1 MAALPSITATDA
13 PFVGLD
19 RIDARAIAAFDA
31 ALVVESPDAMLL
43 EGTPARSLSES
54 IANLVRSLQ
63 KLDVDRV
70 NRRFT
75 WLERFTG
82 ADLEARIAFDIAAR
96 HLSIEMAE
104 VAASAERA
112 RAVLSALHGDQPRLA
127 AATIAYATL
136 LAATLAFLEAH
147 SGEAGDVDR
156 LRRRAA
162 NLQALQ
168 ASSQM
173 SETQIELAIDGLT
186 GLLDRYA
193 DVEQLLLPVW
203 QQHALTIAQGPS
215 NLSSTTVPH
224 ASTAPARRRLSFG
237 RTRSLTETPA

>member
-1 MAALPSITATDA
+1 MVELASIAATGE

-19 RIDARAIAAFDA
+19 RVDVRAIAAFDA
-31 ALVVESPDAMLL
+31 ALVVEAPNVALL
-43 EGTPARSLSES
+43 EGTPARSLSVA
-54 IANLVRSLQ
+54 IAGLVRSLQ

-82 ADLEARIAFDIAAR
+82 ADLEARIAFDIASR

-104 VAASAERA
+104 VAASASRA
-112 RAVLSALHGDQPRLA
+112 RAVLASLHADQPRLA
-127 AATIAYATL
+127 AATNAYGSLLFATL
-136 LAATLAFLEAH
+136 SFLDAH
-147 SGEAGDVDR
+147 SGEVSDIDR

-162 NLQALQ
+162 NLQALH
-168 ASSQM
+168 ASSRM
-173 SETQIELAIDGLT
+173 TETQISLAIDGLT

-203 QQHALTIAQGPS
+203 QHHALTIAQSPA
-215 NLSSTTVPH
+215 NVNSSEALP
-224 ASTAPARRRLSFG
+224 AIAAPARRRLSFS
-237 RTRSLTETPA
+237 RARPSTEMPT